1 LKGEKMQMRRI
12 LAAGLIA
19 ALGLM
24 LYGCREQSK
33 AEGKHMTLELVS
45 SAFSEGDFIPAKYT
59 GDGDNVSPP
68 LKWTEPPATTKS
80 FALVMDDPDA
90 PMGTW
95 VHWVIYM
102 IPPSVLELPEG
113 MAKKETVLDGVR
125 QGRNSGGSIGYD
137 GPAPPKGKPHRYYF
151 KLYAL
156 DDVITLKPGASKEE
170 LMKAIQGR
178 VVEETK
184 LMGRYQ
190 RK

>member
-1 LKGEKMQMRRI
+1 MMKMRRI
-12 LAAGLIA
+12 LAAGLISA
-19 ALGLM
+19 AGLM

-33 AEGKHMTLELVS
+33 TEGKQMTLELVS

-68 LKWTEPPATTKS
+68 LKWTEPPVTTKS
-80 FALVMDDPDA
+80 FVLVMDDPDA

-102 IPPSVLELPEG
+102 IPQSVLELPEG
-113 MAKKETVLDGVR
+113 VAKNETVLDGIR
-125 QGRNSGGSIGYD
+125 QGRNSGGGIGYD

-156 DDVITLKPGASKEE
+156 DDVITLKPGATKEE

-178 VVEETK
+178 VVEEAK